1 LNVKGLDDA
10 LVRGVAKMVSDPF
23 TVRDERGSLAILGQA
38 YLETPHS
45 GETHVTSATSLVLF
59 DKDKTVIWKAP

>member
-1 LNVKGLDDA
+1 
-10 LVRGVAKMVSDPF
+10 MVSGQV
-23 TVRDERGSLAILGQA
+23 TVSDERGFQAILGQA

-59 DKDKTVIWKAP
+59 DKDKTVIWKAQ